1 MHNAIF
7 IGDTV
12 LRWGI
17 VRQIGRLMVR
27 IQSQRFLHIQCN
39 AWGHMIIEWLIATA
53 AGYIR
58 NRRDRDR
65 HLRRQCFLITRL
77 SICRHKRD
85 RQLKIPRKIARWD
98 QHQSFQSRN

>member
-1 MHNAIF
+1 
-7 IGDTV
+7 
-12 LRWGI
+12 
-17 VRQIGRLMVR
+17 MVR